1 MAFKMMDRMKKFIL
15 AGAAVLAFSLSGA
28 LAAEEA
34 HKAAEPTHF
43 PIMKPA
49 ELSWS
54 FAGPFG
60 TYDKGQLQRG
70 YKVYKEVC
78 SACHS
83 MNLVSFRNLE
93 ELGYSEE
100 QVKTI
105 ASEYEVQDGPNGD
118 GEMFAR
124 KAGLSDR
131 FPSPYPNVEAA
142 AASNNGAAPP
152 DFSLIAKA
160 RGVERGFPRFV
171 FDVFTQYAE
180 GGPDYIH
187 ALLTGYEQTPPEGME
202 IAEGTYYNPYFISGK
217 ALAMAQPIADDQ
229 VTYDDGTPQTVDQ
242 YARDVASFLMWA
254 AEPHL
259 AERKQ
264 TGFSVLAFL
273 LILGGLVYVTK
284 KRVWADVAH

>member
-1 MAFKMMDRMKKFIL
+1 MARKMMDRTMKMFL
-15 AGAAVLAFSLSGA
+15 AGMAVLALSVSGVH
-28 LAAEEA
+28 AAEEA
-34 HKAAEPTHF
+34 HNAAEPTHF
-43 PIMKPA
+43 PIMKPQ

-60 TYDKGQLQRG
+60 KYDKGQLQRG
-70 YKVYKEVC
+70 FKIYKEVC

-83 MNLVSFRNLE
+83 MKLVAFRNLE

-100 QVKTI
+100 QIKAV
-105 ASEYEVQDGPNGD
+105 AAEYEVQDGPNAD
-118 GEMFAR
+118 GEMFTR
-124 KAGLSDR
+124 KAGPSDR

-187 ALLTGYEQTPPEGME
+187 ALITGFGQTPPEGME
-202 IAEGTYYNPYFISGK
+202 IAEGTNYNPYFISAK
-217 ALAMAQPIADDQ
+217 ALAMAQPIVDDQ
-229 VTYDDGTPQTVDQ
+229 VTYDDGSPQTVDQ
-242 YARDVASFLMWA
+242 YARDVAAFLMWA

-259 AERKQ
+259 EARKRA
-264 TGFSVLAFL
+264 GFSAMIFL
-273 LILGGLVYVTK
+273 LVLGALVYVTK
-284 KRVWADVAH
+284 RRVWADVAH